1 MGVVFFLLLLGYSV
15 LQNKQLQASVVDKIT
30 HSLSSQVGSEVSID
44 EIEWN
49 FPNSFVLK
57 NVYIED
63 LQKDTLLFVNRT
75 KVTIN
80 LLQLLY
86 SKISFRTIQFT
97 GLDAKLSVDST
108 NTPNFQFFVDAF
120 KPEKNDTLRIRWTM
134 DIESAAFE
142 DCAVSFKN
150 PYKQKHI
157 GRFNPFDTYFYDI
170 NGYVY
175 VRSFLKEETSVI
187 VEDIS
192 FKERSGFVVDNIST
206 SITADQEVLTVKKML
221 LKTPNSEMNITNGEV
236 YHDHYKAFRQP
247 IEQLRGGV
255 EIVNTSLRPSDFSA
269 FVPSLDM
276 VTDPVALSGKFY
288 GLLSAFQ
295 IENLL
300 LKYKEATC
308 VSGSLFVKDLL
319 PEPTKVS
326 FDGEVDRISSN
337 AEELGE
343 ILLLVMDRE
352 ILLPSRL
359 DSLGTFSYQ
368 GTLDGNLSN
377 MATEGSINSNLG
389 LLGVSVVMTSSDQQL
404 KSYKVDGQIGSK
416 NCRLNRVLGEK
427 SELGNFS
434 FDLNIS
440 LEKFADR
447 DFSLTAKGVVDSLY
461 YKNYCYQN
469 MMMNGVFDKEGFDG
483 SIVMSDKNAEMS
495 FSGKVDLKKDEPL
508 FHFSSNVSY
517 VDLVATNL
525 QKSADKS
532 QLTFN
537 VETNFTGRNIDDLE
551 GSFSIDNLIYSK
563 EDKEFSL
570 NNLSLSATTKSK
582 NQKELQIFS
591 DYLNGKVCGC
601 YSFATL
607 PDHLYNIANH
617 YFPALVKEKRE
628 VKVKTNKESG
638 EVLYNDFTF
647 DFSIDNLSP
656 INEVFNLPFLVEEEA
671 KVTGFFNDQNQKFRV
686 RLEAPVLRKKNTT
699 YSDLLF
705 LLENPKDQLK
715 LLCRTTVISQNERR
729 KPFYVSL
736 NTKTKKDDVNLRFS
750 FSNSA
755 EVTYSGNIDL
765 NAVFKDFQKGEG
777 VTADVEILPTNL
789 FINDTIWNIRGS
801 RIAIDKKNIEVDSFL
816 VGRNSQFLCIDGK
829 NSESSADSINIHFS
843 DLRLGFFSDLLAN
856 KNISFGGVSG
866 GDLYVFQLFNQPY
879 FSGGLYVYDGELNEC
894 VLGDLSV
901 KSRWLKQEKCLD
913 FDVDLL
919 SPFKDR
925 TQLSKSVIHGGVFFG
940 NDSLHI
946 AGDLK
951 DVDMGFLRKYLQNV
965 LQNNTGTVSGKVA
978 AYGKFKNI
986 GLEGTA
992 YVKDMAFD
1000 VGYLGTSY
1008 VLSDSVKLTP
1018 HTIEVDQV
1026 QVFDTEGNYAIVSG
1040 MMLHDC
1046 FKNFKYAFNLKC
1058 DKLLALNTKEEDNEI
1073 FFGKAYGR
1081 GSANISGTVETV
1093 NIKLAMKTMPNTLI
1107 TIPLE
1112 GTSSVKESSFVS
1124 FVTTEDQKSMSELR
1138 KIRREKLKKIAE
1150 KKTSPTKMNL
1160 EMDLEA
1166 TPDAEVHLIMDAQ
1179 QGDIIR
1185 TKGAGA
1191 LHITYNTAD
1200 EDFKMY
1206 GGYNIEKGDYLFTI
1220 QSVISR
1226 KFDIE
1231 SGSSVRWTGDPINAD
1246 LRIKAKYAL
1255 NASLND
1261 IVDDPNLRT
1270 NTSLVHC
1277 LLGLTG
1283 TISAPIIKFD
1293 IELPN
1298 SDDDVRSKLRSVIN
1312 TEEDMNRNIASLLA
1326 LGHFY
1331 TMDKTASSVATTEL
1345 SSVGFST
1352 LSSQLTNWISKINQ
1366 DVSIGLN
1373 YRPTSTGIDGTVTSS
1388 EFDVALSTQFLNDR
1402 LLMNGNFGYR
1412 DEVTDMDN
1420 ISNSIIDF
1428 DIEYKLNKSGKLRTK
1443 AFNRSNNSYFKQ
1455 APNTQ
1460 GIGLVYREDFDTFSG
1475 LLKAYWESLKRT
1487 FQRKDDAVEKK
1498 EEEGEVQS
1506 EPEELIDELNPG
1518 AEPVE

>member
-1 MGVVFFLLLLGYSV
+1 MSIAGGIFFLLLLGYSV
-15 LQNKQLQASVVDKIT
+15 LQNKQLQRSVVDQIT
-30 HSLSSQVGSEVSID
+30 HSLSSQVGSEVDIE

-63 LQKDTLLFVNRT
+63 LQKDTLLYVNRT

-108 NTPNFQFFVDAF
+108 DTPNFQFFIEAF
-120 KPEKNDTLRIRWTM
+120 KPEKNDTLRFQWTM

-142 DCAVSFKN
+142 DCAISFKN
-150 PYKQKHI
+150 PYKEKLI
-157 GRFNPFDTYFYDI
+157 GRYNPFDTYLYDI
-170 NGYVY
+170 NGFIY
-175 VRSFLKEETSVI
+175 VRSFLKKETSI
-187 VEDIS
+187 LVEDIS
-192 FKERSGFVVDNIST
+192 FKEKSGLVVENIST
-206 SITADQEVLTVKKML
+206 SISANEEDLSVQNLMM
-221 LKTPNSEMNITNGEV
+221 KTPNSNLNINRAVV
-236 YHDHYKAFRQP
+236 YHDQYQAFKQP
-247 IEQLRGGV
+247 MEKLRGGV
-255 EIVNTSLRPSDFSA
+255 EISNTTLQPSDFSV
-269 FVPSLDM
+269 FWPNLDLLQ
-276 VTDPVALSGKFY
+276 DPLEISGKFY
-288 GLLSAFQ
+288 GLLSEFQ
-295 IENLL
+295 VEDLL
-300 LKYKEATC
+300 LKYKDVSC
-308 VSGSLFVKDLL
+308 VSGSVFVKDLL
-319 PEPTKVS
+319 PEPKNVS
-326 FDGEVDRISSN
+326 ISGYVDRISSN

-343 ILLLVMDRE
+343 ILFVAMNRE
-352 ILLPSRL
+352 ILLSEKL
-359 DSLGTFSYQ
+359 DSLGVFAYQ
-368 GTLDGNLSN
+368 GSLDGTLSKMVSN
-377 MATEGSINSNLG
+377 GNVTSNLG
-389 LLGVSVVMTSSDQQL
+389 VLDLSVVLSSSDRQL
-404 KSYKVDGQIGSK
+404 KSYKVDGKIGSK
-416 NCRLNRVLGEK
+416 NCHLERLLGAK

-434 FDLNIS
+434 FDLNIM

-483 SIVMSDKNAEMS
+483 SVIVSDKNVEMS
-495 FSGKVDLKKDEPL
+495 FEGKVDLQKEEPL
-508 FHFSSNVSY
+508 FHFSSNVSN

-525 QKSADKS
+525 LKTAEKA
-532 QLTFN
+532 QLSFN
-537 VETNFTGRNIDDLE
+537 VETNFTGKNIDDLE
-551 GSFSIDNLIYSK
+551 GSFSVDNLIYTK
-563 EDKEFSL
+563 DDKEFSL
-570 NNLSLSATTKSK
+570 NNLSFSATTKSK
-582 NQKELQIFS
+582 EKKELSIYS
-591 DYLNGKVCGC
+591 DYLNGKLLGR

-607 PDHLYNIANH
+607 PMQLHNIAHH
-617 YFPALVKEKRE
+617 YFPALVKEEKVEDETSEKKR
-628 VKVKTNKESG
+628 KERAM
-638 EVLYNDFTF
+638 VNDFTF
-647 DFSIDNLSP
+647 DFSVDNLEP
-656 INEVFNLPFLVEEEA
+656 INEVFNLPFVVEEEA
-671 KVTGFFNDQNQKFRV
+671 KIKGFFHENSQQFRV
-686 RLEAPVLRKKNTT
+686 RVEAPVLRKGSSSC
-699 YSDLLF
+699 SDLLV
-705 LLENPKDQLK
+705 LLENPQDRLK
-715 LLCRTTVISQNERR
+715 VLCRTTVLSKNQRR
-729 KPFYVSL
+729 KPYYISL
-736 NTKTKKDDVNLRFS
+736 NTQSVKDDLDLRFS
-750 FSNSA
+750 FSNSG
-755 EVTYSGNIDL
+755 ENTYSGNLDL
-765 NAVFKDFQKGEG
+765 KALFKDFQKGEG
-777 VTADVEILPTNL
+777 VTADIEIKPTNFYL
-789 FINDTIWNIRGS
+789 NDTIWNLRGS
-801 RIAIDKKNIEVDSFL
+801 KVMIDKKVIEIDSL
-816 VGRNSQFLCIDGK
+816 LLGHNSQFLCINGR
-829 NSESSADSINIHFS
+829 NSYEANDRINVHFS
-843 DLRLGFFSDLLAN
+843 DLQLGFFSDLLAN
-856 KNISFGGVSG
+856 KNISFNGVTG
-866 GDLYVFQLFNQPY
+866 GDLYVYQLFKQP
-879 FSGGLYVYDGELNEC
+879 FFEGELYVYDGELNEC

-901 KSRWLKQEKCLD
+901 KAEWLKKEKCLD

-919 SPFKDR
+919 SPYKDR

-951 DVDMGFLRKYLQNV
+951 DVNMAFLRKYLQNV

-978 AYGKFKNI
+978 AYGKFGDI

-1000 VGYLGTSY
+1000 VGYLNTSY

-1046 FKNFKYAFNLKC
+1046 FKNFKYAFDLKC
-1058 DKLLALNTKEEDNEI
+1058 DKLLALNTKEEDNDV
-1073 FFGKAYGR
+1073 FFGKAYAQGT
-1081 GSANISGTVETV
+1081 ANISGTVETV
-1093 NIKLAMKTMPNTLI
+1093 NINLAMKTLPNTFV

-1112 GTSSVKESSFVS
+1112 GTSSVKESSFVT
-1124 FVTTEDQKSMSELR
+1124 FVETEQKKSMTELR

-1150 KKTSPTKMNL
+1150 KKTSPTKMQL
-1160 EMDLEA
+1160 VMDLEA

-1185 TKGAGA
+1185 TKGAGT
-1191 LHITYNTAD
+1191 LHMTYNTRD
-1200 EDFKMY
+1200 EDFRMY

-1231 SGSSVRWTGDPINAD
+1231 SGSSVRWTGDPVNAD
-1246 LRIKAKYAL
+1246 LNITAKYAL

-1283 TISAPIIKFD
+1283 TISNPIIKFD

-1298 SDDDVRSKLRSVIN
+1298 SDDDVRSKLKSVIN
-1312 TEEDMNRNIASLLA
+1312 TEEEMNRNIASLLA

-1331 TMDKTASSVATTEL
+1331 SMDKTASSVATTEL

-1373 YRPTSTGIDGTVTSS
+1373 YRPSSTGLDGTVTSS

-1443 AFNRSNNSYFKQ
+1443 GFNRSNNSYFKQ

-1475 LLKAYWESLKRT
+1475 LLKSYWDSLKRT
-1487 FQRKDDAVEKK
+1487 FQRKEDEAEEKK
-1498 EEEGEVQS
+1498 EEDELKEEEV
-1506 EPEELIDELNPG
+1506 DMLNPG
-1518 AEPVE
+1518 SE